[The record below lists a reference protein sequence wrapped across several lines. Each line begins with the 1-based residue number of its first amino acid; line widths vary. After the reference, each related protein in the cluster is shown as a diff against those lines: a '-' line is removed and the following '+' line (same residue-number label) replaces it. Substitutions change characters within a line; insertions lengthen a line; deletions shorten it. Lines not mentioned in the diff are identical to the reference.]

1 LRHRVALAPDAQL
14 EGRDVDILLAS
25 AVDSI
30 DAPRL

>member
-1 LRHRVALAPDAQL
+1 LRHRVALASKVSTSRPSSCAS
-14 EGRDVDILLAS
+14 GAS